1 MKLNRKSLVAVVGVL
16 AVGLIAWLILGSG
29 HDEGGN
35 GGGSPVPVVAGLVSS
50 GDVPLYFS
58 GIGTVQA
65 YNTVTVHARVDGELV
80 NVAFKEGQDVKK
92 GDLLVQIDP
101 KPFQAAL
108 DNALGNL
115 ARDQAT
121 LANAKRDLARYQETA
136 AKGYSSRQQLDTQ
149 QSTVA
154 SLTASVQADEAT
166 VENARVQLGYTDITA
181 PLDGRTGI
189 RLVDQGNIVHAAD
202 PGGLVVITQLDP
214 IAVIFTLP
222 QDKLP
227 AVNAALAQGPL
238 TVIVDSRDNET
249 ELGRGTL
256 ELVDNQIDPATGTIR
271 LKARFANPAHKLW
284 PGEFVNA
291 RLQVGN
297 VPGGLTVPTQVVQR
311 GAQGPYAYVIKP
323 DNTIEVRQ
331 LEVGPEDRGRTL
343 ITKGLNVG
351 DKVVVDGQLR
361 LQPGALVQIVDRNG
375 NPVQTGALGAPQ
387 ANGGQASGEQGGSDG
402 RGATIR

>member
-1 MKLNRKSLVAVVGVL
+1 MKLNRKSLVAVAGVL
-16 AVGLIAWLILGSG
+16 VVGLIAWLILGSG
-29 HDEGGN
+29 HDEGDN

-121 LANAKRDLARYQETA
+121 LANAKRDLARYQQTA

-149 QSTVA
+149 ESTVA
-154 SLTASVQADEAT
+154 SLTASVQADAAT

-238 TVIVDSRDNET
+238 AVIVDSRDNET

-271 LKARFANPAHKLW
+271 LKARFPNPAHKLW

-297 VPGGLTVPTQVVQR
+297 VPSGLTVPTEVVQR

-331 LEVGPEDRGRTL
+331 VEVGPEDRGRIL
-343 ITKGLNVG
+343 ITKGLQAG
-351 DKVVVDGQLR
+351 DRVVVDGQLR

-387 ANGGQASGEQGGSDG
+387 AAGGQGAPDG